1 MIKNLIFLLPFS
13 FFLSSCSK
21 TPTNSVGCTYTEST
35 VTAPATEVTALLGL
49 ISVNHPSAVLHPSGF
64 YYEIISV
71 GTGGTAKLCSSIV
84 VKYTGTLLYP
94 SPGFKFDENLTGT
107 TFVLGSLIIAWQ
119 KGIPLI
125 NSGGIINLYIP
136 PTLGY
141 GATGS
146 GAVPANAYLAFSIQL
161 SNVL

>member
-1 MIKNLIFLLPFS
+1 MIRNLIIILSIS
-13 FFLSSCSK
+13 FFLSSCNK
-21 TPTNSVGCTYTEST
+21 TPTNTGGCTYTEST
-35 VTAPATEVTALLGL
+35 VTAPPTEVTALLGL
-49 ISVNHPSAVLHPSGF
+49 ISVNHPTAVLHPSGF
-64 YYEIISV
+64 YYEIISA